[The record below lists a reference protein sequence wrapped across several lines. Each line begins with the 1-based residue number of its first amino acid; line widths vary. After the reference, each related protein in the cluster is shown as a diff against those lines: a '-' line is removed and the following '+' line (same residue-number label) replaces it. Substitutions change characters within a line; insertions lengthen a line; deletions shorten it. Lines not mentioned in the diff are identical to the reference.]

1 MTPDS
6 PSSQSP
12 KSSTESSQT
21 RAKLPAVPPLRMV
34 CDRMPDG
41 FVASQFNEKE
51 INIRV
56 AHLTNAVSELYDRV
70 SQLIERVN
78 RGS

>member
-1 MTPDS
+1 
-6 PSSQSP
+6 
-12 KSSTESSQT
+12 
-21 RAKLPAVPPLRMV
+21 MV